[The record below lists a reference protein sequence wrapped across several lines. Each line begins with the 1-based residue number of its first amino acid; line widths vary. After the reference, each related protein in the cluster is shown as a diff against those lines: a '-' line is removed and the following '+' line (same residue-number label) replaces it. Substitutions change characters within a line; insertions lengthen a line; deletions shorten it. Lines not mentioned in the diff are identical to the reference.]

1 MKKILK
7 LGIVGGGPGSWIGN
21 IHRIA
26 SRIDGKYKI
35 CAGSFSRNPKISY
48 AFGASLN
55 LDKNRC
61 YSNYK
66 TMANT
71 EFKRKD
77 GIDVVA
83 IMTPPGSH
91 QVIAEFFIKK
101 NFHVISDKPF
111 ASTYGQAKKLYSTI
125 KKNKKIIYG
134 LTHNYSAYPM
144 VRIHYLLT

>member
-35 CAGSFSRNPKISY
+35 CAGSFSKNQKITS

-55 LDKNRC
+55 LEKSRC
-61 YSNYK
+61 YKNYK
-66 TMANT
+66 DMADS
-71 EFKRKD
+71 EVKRND
-77 GIDVVA
+77 CIDVVA

-91 QVIAEFFIKK
+91 QTIAEYF
-101 NFHVISDKPF
+101 
-111 ASTYGQAKKLYSTI
+111 I

-144 VRIHYLLT
+144 GRMAKKLVQDNKIGDIEFVNVEYVQDLSLIHI